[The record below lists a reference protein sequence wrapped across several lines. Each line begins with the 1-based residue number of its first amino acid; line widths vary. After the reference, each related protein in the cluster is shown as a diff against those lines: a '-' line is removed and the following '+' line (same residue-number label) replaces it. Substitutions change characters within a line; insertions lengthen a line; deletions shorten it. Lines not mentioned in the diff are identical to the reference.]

1 MASLVTPRVGF
12 AALGGLCA
20 GLGAGH
26 LALQGGGV
34 GALLESSLIVGLSG
48 FVFYTVYDLPGWGIS
63 PSGRWRAVRIAALT
77 ALSFAAL
84 AGVVW
89 LIWLLEHHAF
99 KLSFLISFAAS
110 LGAAVGSRAGPYAV
124 KADEKLAEAQEL
136 ATLLS
141 INDRVLRHNIRNEL
155 SIALGYL
162 DRIEDVE
169 DDAEV
174 ADRAAI
180 VRTHLEELVET
191 SERTRRIASIWRTES
206 LQSFDL
212 VAVVEERVA
221 EVSAEFPGVT
231 VRTELPDSQVVR
243 AHPSLPLAL
252 EEALRNAIEH
262 NDDDVTVAVRVGRD
276 GGATTLSIAD
286 TGRGIPQIERQ
297 TLRNDEETP
306 LEHTEGLGLWL
317 IYWTVTRAGGTVD
330 FADNEPRGT
339 VVGIRLPDRPET
351 SASTGGVPEDFAP
364 EEWADSTRS
373 GAESGD
379 AGSAESWPD
388 EAA

>member
-1 MASLVTPRVGF
+1 MGSLVTPRVGF

-20 GLGAGH
+20 GVGAGH

-34 GALLESSLIVGLSG
+34 GTLLESTLMFGLSG
-48 FVFYTVYDLPGWGIS
+48 FVFYTVYDLPEWGIS
-63 PSGRWRAVRIAALT
+63 PSGRWRALRIAALT

-84 AGVVW
+84 AGGVW

-99 KLSFLISFAAS
+99 KLSFLLSFAAS
-110 LGAAVGSRAGPYAV
+110 LGAAVGSRGGPYAV
-124 KADEKLAEAQEL
+124 KADEQLAEAQEL

-155 SIALGYL
+155 SVALGYL
-162 DRIEDVE
+162 DGIEDVE

-180 VRTHLEELVET
+180 VREHLEDLVET
-191 SERTRRIASIWRTES
+191 SERTRRIASIWRTET

-212 VAVVEERVA
+212 VALVEGQVA
-221 EVSAEFPGVT
+221 QLTAEAPGVA
-231 VRTELPDSQVVR
+231 VRTELPDSCVVR
-243 AHPSLPLAL
+243 AHPSLPLAF

-262 NDDDVTVAVRVGRD
+262 NDDDVTVTVRVRRD
-276 GGATTLSIAD
+276 GDATTLTIAD
-286 TGRGIPQIERQ
+286 TGRGIPEIERE
-297 TLRNDEETP
+297 TLRNAEETP

-330 FADNEPRGT
+330 FAGNDPQGT
-339 VVGIRLPDRPET
+339 VVRIRLPDRSEAPGSTDAVSEPT
-351 SASTGGVPEDFAP
+351 GPRKRPKDASGWRGPDPDRSA
-364 EEWADSTRS
+364 
-373 GAESGD
+373 
-379 AGSAESWPD
+379 
-388 EAA
+388 

>member
-1 MASLVTPRVGF
+1 MGSLVTPRVGF

-20 GLGAGH
+20 GVGAGH

-34 GALLESSLIVGLSG
+34 GTLLESTLMFGLSG
-48 FVFYTVYDLPGWGIS
+48 FVFYTVYDLPEWGIS
-63 PSGRWRAVRIAALT
+63 PSGRWRAHRIAALT

-84 AGVVW
+84 AGGVW

-99 KLSFLISFAAS
+99 KLSFLLSFAAS
-110 LGAAVGSRAGPYAV
+110 LGAAVGSRGGPYAV
-124 KADEKLAEAQEL
+124 KADEQLAEAQEL

-155 SIALGYL
+155 SVALGYL
-162 DRIEDVE
+162 DGIEDVE

-180 VRTHLEELVET
+180 VREHLEDLVET
-191 SERTRRIASIWRTES
+191 SERTRRIASIWRTET

-212 VAVVEERVA
+212 VALVEGQVA
-221 EVSAEFPGVT
+221 QLTAEAPGVA
-231 VRTELPDSQVVR
+231 VRTELPDSCVVR
-243 AHPSLPLAL
+243 AHPSLPLAF

-262 NDDDVTVAVRVGRD
+262 NDDDVTVTVRVRRD
-276 GGATTLSIAD
+276 GDATTLTIAD
-286 TGRGIPQIERQ
+286 TGRGIPEIERE
-297 TLRNDEETP
+297 TLRNAEETP

-330 FADNEPRGT
+330 FAGNDPQGT
-339 VVGIRLPDRPET
+339 VVRIRLPDRSEAPGSTDAVSEPT
-351 SASTGGVPEDFAP
+351 GPRKRPKDASGWRGPDPDRSA
-364 EEWADSTRS
+364 
-373 GAESGD
+373 
-379 AGSAESWPD
+379 
-388 EAA
+388 